1 VNQNLLWYQDI
12 LLYCTHGMDL
22 DQEDPI
28 VYQAIEYMEV
38 MDCTEDMEVIE
49 MDLDPMDLDP
59 MDLDLD
65 LDLDLDAMD
74 PIVVAAAV
82 AAVAAAAANIRHW

>member
-1 VNQNLLWYQDI
+1 
-12 LLYCTHGMDL
+12 MDL
-22 DQEDPI
+22 DQEDHI
-28 VYQAIEYMEV
+28 IEYMEV

-65 LDLDLDAMD
+65 AMD
-74 PIVVAAAV
+74 PI
-82 AAVAAAAANIRHW
+82 VAAAAANIRHW